1 MKISASDRNSGV
13 DPLDEIVEALADR
26 VVMLDADDR
35 VIAFNRLPDFADPSE
50 PALYRGAPFAELI
63 AAQAAAD
70 GFAGFDRELVLYRD
84 GGFERMIL
92 EPPEPG
98 PGWTAEAVAAHR
110 LAIHAL
116 APCDHVQYSA
126 LTGKWWLVR
135 ERATRSGGIII
146 TYVDITALKQ
156 SEYEVQIARTEAE
169 IADRAKT
176 EFLSHLSHELRTPL
190 NAVVG
195 FAELLGN
202 GIAGP
207 LNDRQRGYA
216 CDIAQ
221 AGRSMLSLVGDILN
235 LSLLAGDSYVLKDED
250 VDLAALLAELATRH
264 ADRAV
269 AGEVLV
275 TPIPPLPCV
284 RGDGLALKFVLDNL
298 LSNAIK
304 FSPPGGTVAI
314 DMAIGADGLALTIA
328 DKGPGIEGALLRH
341 VFEPFQ
347 RRTAATAREAK
358 GFGLGLAVGQGFLH
372 LHGGSLEIESRPG
385 RGTVAT
391 VRLPAERLAP

>member
-1 MKISASDRNSGV
+1 
-13 DPLDEIVEALADR
+13 
-26 VVMLDADDR
+26 MLDADDR
-35 VIAFNRLPDFADPSE
+35 VVAFNRLPEFADPTE
-50 PALYRGAPFAELI
+50 PALYRGAPFVELI

-70 GFAGFDRELVLYRD
+70 GFGGFDRELVLHRD
-84 GGFERMIL
+84 GGFERVIL
-92 EPPEPG
+92 EPPAPG
-98 PGWTAEAVAAHR
+98 EGWTAEALAAHR
-110 LAIHAL
+110 MAIHAL

-126 LTGKWWLVR
+126 VTGKWWLVR
-135 ERATRSGGIII
+135 ERATRSGGVII

-156 SEYEVQIARTEAE
+156 SEHEVQIARTEAE

-207 LNDRQRGYA
+207 LNDRQQAYA
-216 CDIAQ
+216 GDIAQ

-250 VDLAALLAELATRH
+250 VDLAAVLAELAVRH
-264 ADRAV
+264 AERAAAGRVAV
-269 AGEVLV
+269 AAV
-275 TPIPPLPCV
+275 PALPRV

-304 FSPPGGTVAI
+304 FSPEGGAVAI
-314 DMAIGADGLALTIA
+314 DAAVDGGGLTLTIA

-358 GFGLGLAVGQGFLH
+358 GFGLGLAVGQGFLQ

-391 VRLPAERLAP
+391 LRLPPDRLVT

>member
-1 MKISASDRNSGV
+1 MKISAPERNGGI

-26 VVMLDADDR
+26 VVMLDACDR
-35 VIAFNRLPDFADPSE
+35 VLAFNRLPEFGDPTE

-70 GFAGFDRELVLYRD
+70 GFGGFDRELVLHRD
-84 GGFERMIL
+84 GGFERVIL
-92 EPPEPG
+92 EPPAPG
-98 PGWTAEAVAAHR
+98 EGWTPEALARHR

-126 LTGKWWLVR
+126 VTGKWWLVR
-135 ERATRSGGIII
+135 ERATRSGGVII

-156 SEYEVQIARTEAE
+156 SEHEVQIARTEAE

-207 LNDRQRGYA
+207 LNDRQQAYA
-216 CDIAQ
+216 GDIAQ
-221 AGRSMLSLVGDILN
+221 AGRAMLSLVGDILN
-235 LSLLAGDSYVLKDED
+235 LSLLVGDSYVLKDED
-250 VDLAALLAELATRH
+250 VDLVAVLSELVARH
-264 ADRAV
+264 GDRAIAGKV
-269 AGEVLV
+269 AVAAV
-275 TPIPPLPCV
+275 PALPRV

-304 FSPPGGTVAI
+304 FSPEGGAV
-314 DMAIGADGLALTIA
+314 AIGAVTDDAGLVLTIA
-328 DKGPGIEGALLRH
+328 DRGPGIEGALLRH

-347 RRTAATAREAK
+347 RRPAATAREAK
-358 GFGLGLAVGQGFLH
+358 GFGLGLAVGQGFLQ

-391 VRLPAERLAP
+391 LRLPPDRLLA

>member
-13 DPLDEIVEALADR
+13 DLLDEIVEALADR

-35 VIAFNRLPDFADPSE
+35 VIAFNRPPDFADPSE
-50 PALYRGAPFAELI
+50 PALQRGAAFSELI
-63 AAQAAAD
+63 AAKAAAE
-70 GFAGFDRELVLYRD
+70 GIAGFDRELVLHRG
-84 GGFERMIL
+84 GGFERVIL
-92 EPPEPG
+92 EPPDPG
-98 PGWTAEAVAAHR
+98 AGWTAEAVAAHR

-126 LTGKWWLVR
+126 VTGKWWLVR
-135 ERATRSGGIII
+135 ERATRSGGTLI
-146 TYVDITALKQ
+146 TYVDITAQKR
-156 SEYEVQIARTEAE
+156 SEYEVRIARTEAE

-207 LNDRQRGYA
+207 LNERQRGYA
-216 CDIAQ
+216 GDIAQ

-250 VDLAALLAELATRH
+250 VDLAALMAELGARH
-264 ADRAV
+264 ADRAA
-269 AGEVLV
+269 AGEVVV
-275 TPIPPLPCV
+275 TPIPPLPRV

-298 LSNAIK
+298 LCNAIK
-304 FSPPGGTVAI
+304 FSPQGGTVAI
-314 DMAIGADGLALTIA
+314 DAAIDADGLTLAIA
-328 DKGPGIEGALLRH
+328 DAGPGIEGALLRH

-347 RRTAATAREAK
+347 RRAAATAREAK
-358 GFGLGLAVGQGFLH
+358 GFGLGLAVGQGFLQ
-372 LHGGSLEIESRPG
+372 LHGGSLEVESRPG

-391 VRLPAERLAP
+391 VRLPAQRLAP

>member
-1 MKISASDRNSGV
+1 M
-13 DPLDEIVEALADR
+13 
-26 VVMLDADDR
+26 
-35 VIAFNRLPDFADPSE
+35 
-50 PALYRGAPFAELI
+50 
-63 AAQAAAD
+63 
-70 GFAGFDRELVLYRD
+70 
-84 GGFERMIL
+84 
-92 EPPEPG
+92 
-98 PGWTAEAVAAHR
+98 
-110 LAIHAL
+110 AIHAL

-126 LTGKWWLVR
+126 VTDKWWLVR
-135 ERATRSGGIII
+135 ERATRSGGVII

-156 SEYEVQIARTEAE
+156 SEHEVQIARTEAE

-207 LNDRQRGYA
+207 LNDRQQSYA
-216 CDIAQ
+216 GDIAQ

-250 VDLAALLAELATRH
+250 VDLAAVLAELAARH
-264 ADRAV
+264 ADRAAAGRVTV
-269 AGEVLV
+269 AAVPAV
-275 TPIPPLPCV
+275 PRV

-304 FSPPGGTVAI
+304 FSPEGAAVAI
-314 DMAIGADGLALTIA
+314 DAAVDAAGLTLTIA
-328 DKGPGIEGALLRH
+328 DRGPGIEGALLRH

-391 VRLPAERLAP
+391 LRLPPDRLLA